1 MNSEPRDAAPGR
13 FPGSSSANG
22 LVDWRLY
29 PPLKDSKYTTG
40 PTAGTIYRPQSG
52 PSPSR
57 APSISKST
65 ETIRPR
71 HLSARDVWPIAAGDN
86 SGGGDAAMLLPFCSG
101 LMEKHSIKVVNK
113 TREEIPNQGEH
124 THLLFEFR
132 TSGTRFRI
140 VRFEWVCDKDPGP
153 HNLIP
158 VPLLFNSAAT
168 VLPSPHWA
176 LSPRCLDI
184 GQHHRNYEN
193 CDIIS
198 RKGSGPAGE
207 ILEFAPTDPAG
218 EQYFRLFAC
227 ELESSISVGSSFGDA
242 GG

>member
-1 MNSEPRDAAPGR
+1 MLLRAGFPDPHLRTISLTGDYPRLR
-13 FPGSSSANG
+13 NTRKFIS
-22 LVDWRLY
+22 V
-29 PPLKDSKYTTG
+29 

-57 APSISKST
+57 APGISKST

-101 LMEKHSIKVVNK
+101 LMEKHSIKTFNK
-113 TREEIPNQGEH
+113 TPEEIPNQGEH

-132 TSGTRFRI
+132 TSGTRPRI

-158 VPLLFNSAAT
+158 VPLLFVSAAT
-168 VLPSPHWA
+168 VLPPPPLGIITA
-176 LSPRCLDI
+176 LSRYRPTSSQLRELRHYIPQGVRTRRRNSRIRANRPCWKTIFPTFCL
-184 GQHHRNYEN
+184 
-193 CDIIS
+193 
-198 RKGSGPAGE
+198 
-207 ILEFAPTDPAG
+207 
-218 EQYFRLFAC
+218 
-227 ELESSISVGSSFGDA
+227 
-242 GG
+242 